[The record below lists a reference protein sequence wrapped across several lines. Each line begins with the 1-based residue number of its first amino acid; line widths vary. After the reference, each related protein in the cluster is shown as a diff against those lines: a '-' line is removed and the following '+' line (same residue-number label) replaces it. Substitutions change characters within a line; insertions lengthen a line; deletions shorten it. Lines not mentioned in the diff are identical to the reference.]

1 MPDPFGDNEA
11 LSQDALDA
19 LINSVGDAEAA
30 FSSESEPSAEVN
42 LPDMSALGSDDESET
57 ESPAFGDEG
66 PLPGSMA
73 AQPSSK
79 SPLHMASF
87 DTPAAEIPSAPKQLQ
102 GFERVQDI
110 PLELTVELG
119 RTRLLIK
126 DILDLRAGSI
136 VELEKMAG
144 EPVDILANGL
154 LVARGEVVVIED
166 AFGVRITEIITSLE
180 RKALTDDQSMANA
193 A

>member
-19 LINSVGDAEAA
+19 LMNSVSEAEESSASPTAPEPDAGAA
-30 FSSESEPSAEVN
+30 TGAQTEPSVDSAASQGESEEDEIDPFAAARLREASSA
-42 LPDMSALGSDDESET
+42 AL
-57 ESPAFGDEG
+57 
-66 PLPGSMA
+66 
-73 AQPSSK
+73 Q
-79 SPLHMASF
+79 MASF
-87 DTPAAEIPSAPKQLQ
+87 DTPADNKTLSELR

-126 DILDLRAGSI
+126 DILELRAGSI

-166 AFGVRITEIITSLE
+166 AFGVRITEIVTSAE
-180 RKALTDDQSMANA
+180 RKALTDDPSVANA

>member
-1 MPDPFGDNEA
+1 
-11 LSQDALDA
+11 
-19 LINSVGDAEAA
+19 
-30 FSSESEPSAEVN
+30 
-42 LPDMSALGSDDESET
+42 
-57 ESPAFGDEG
+57 
-66 PLPGSMA
+66 
-73 AQPSSK
+73 
-79 SPLHMASF
+79 MASF
-87 DTPAAEIPSAPKQLQ
+87 DGPTIAPVLSNDTSSLR

-126 DILDLRAGSI
+126 DILELRAGSI

-166 AFGVRITEIITSLE
+166 AFGVRITEIITSSE
-180 RKALTDDQSMANA
+180 RKALAEDTASGKTAIHA
-193 A
+193 G